1 FTFTEETLTGMT
13 VDAQGNIYA
22 AARTDNSSNIIKV
35 TAAGVAS
42 ELSFPGITPAI
53 NDPQGVAVDAMGN
66 VYVVDTTNSR
76 IVRLTTAGVAS
87 ALGISGLPSP
97 PTLSSLV

>member
-1 FTFTEETLTGMT
+1 VSTLVVAGSTSSGLGVVIGTGAFTFAEDTLTGLA

-22 AARTDNSSNIIKV
+22 DAQNGSSVIKV

-53 NDPQGVAVDAMGN
+53 NDSQGVAVDAMGN
-66 VYVVDTTNSR
+66 
-76 IVRLTTAGVAS
+76 I
-87 ALGISGLPSP
+87 
-97 PTLSSLV
+97 